1 MEVKQI
7 YSLIN
12 AWMGEVVGASQF
24 NPGEQWILQEDL
36 SNITQVGNTLL
47 SADAVTTAGEKWR
60 DNYVR
65 SMIDRIGRMVF
76 VEREYKNVF
85 PDLRRDEWEFG
96 SIMTKSRCR
105 RFSAVANP
113 SWGLTA
119 GQTVD
124 QFAFTPPEVM
134 TLFYNNKVAW
144 QIDCSFAD
152 IQLRES
158 FTSPREMDRFLSM
171 IESAISRSYDA
182 QIDLITSRTLNGLIA
197 EKLYRNA
204 AVVDLLAAY
213 NATVPAADQLTAQE
227 AITSVEWQRFA
238 AYQMLLYKDRM
249 EAASSWF
256 IVADQDGYDT
266 QTPASR
272 LRFVLHSDVAQA
284 LSVYLQSETYHNELS
299 DIGSYDSIPFFQSSG
314 SGSGFDFG
322 ATSRIDVKLPSDNT
336 HTVNRTHVIGCMWD
350 WDAAAICNTNKRV
363 TTAYNANGEYWN
375 NFYKCDTMSIID
387 LMENCVVFVLGDG
400 TVPTIT
406 LSGTA
411 TAAVGATSTLTATT
425 TGAGESPTVTWTTS
439 DSTIATVAAGTV
451 TGVKA
456 GKCIITASITQDGTV
471 YRDSVEFTVTAAA
484 KSK

>member
-76 VEREYKNVF
+76 IEREYKNVF

-113 SWGLTA
+113 SWSLTA

-256 IVADQDGYDT
+256 IVAEQDGYDT

-322 ATSRIDVKLPSDNT
+322 ATSRIDVKLPSDNSIA
-336 HTVNRTHVIGCMWD
+336 VNRTHVIGCMWD

-411 TAAVGATSTLTATT
+411 TAAVGATSTMTATT
-425 TGAGESPTVTWTTS
+425 TGAGDSPTVTWTTS
-439 DSTIATVAAGTV
+439 DSTIATVSSGTV
-451 TGVKA
+451 TGIKA

-471 YRDSVEFTVTAAA
+471 YRDNVEFTVTAAA